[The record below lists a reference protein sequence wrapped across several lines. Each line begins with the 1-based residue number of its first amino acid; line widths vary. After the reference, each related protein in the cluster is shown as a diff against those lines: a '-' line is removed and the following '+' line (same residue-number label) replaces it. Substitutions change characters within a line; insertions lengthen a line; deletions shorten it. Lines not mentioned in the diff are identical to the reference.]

1 MRALELSGATVPDD
15 LRNIWETY
23 KAVQEAEG
31 KKVHTGGGFS
41 GKGFKFDEQ
50 EAAAVKE
57 NKKLQK
63 AALGLQDSDDEEDL
77 ENDIDQQIENMFA
90 AKRNVKEIEAPLII
104 GNAGAATSTAATT
117 TTVSAT
123 VTTPAP
129 PVASAAQQTE
139 KLELAKRLASRINMA
154 KNLGFEAKG
163 ATQQTAEAI
172 LKGGPTQSL
181 ITVCVHF
188 VLLKCF
194 RLSKLLIVTPF
205 QAKTVAE
212 QLAAK
217 LNNKLNYQPKED
229 DDALIT
235 PGNESM
241 FKKYEEELE
250 INDFPQQARW
260 KVTSKVKLKAQTFFF
275 IQFNFFHC
283 DCFFFFFFKQEALAQ
298 ISEYSEAGLTVRGTY
313 VPTGKQAPE
322 GERKLYLAIE
332 SCSELSV
339 QKAKR
344 EITRLIKEELLK
356 LSTAHHVFNKGRYK
370 VL

>member
-1 MRALELSGATVPDD
+1 MHRCGRTGRAGNTGTAWTFLTPEQGRYAGEIIRALELSMANVPDE
-15 LRNIWETY
+15 LRTLWETY
-23 KAVQEAEG
+23 KTQQEAEG

-63 AALGLQDSDDEEDL
+63 AALGLQDSDDDEDL

-90 AKRNVKEIEAPLII
+90 AKRNVKEIEAPLIV
-104 GNAGAATSTAATT
+104 GNANAAAAAAQAAAVVTANLATQGSTAAPSSS
-117 TTVSAT
+117 TVSA
-123 VTTPAP
+123 
-129 PVASAAQQTE
+129 AAGQQTE

-181 ITVCVHF
+181 ITVSEYRI
-188 VLLKCF
+188 LLFSIRENAKSIIKILF
-194 RLSKLLIVTPF
+194 LLF
-205 QAKTVAE
+205 LQAKTVAE

-229 DDALIT
+229 DDTLIVSGT
-235 PGNESM
+235 DSM

-260 KVTSKVKLKAQTFFF
+260 KVTSKVRRLIHRNKNALQELTNFFF
-275 IQFNFFHC
+275 SFGSIIGSIGSN
-283 DCFFFFFFKQEALAQ
+283 
-298 ISEYSEAGLTVRGTY
+298 I
-313 VPTGKQAPE
+313 
-322 GERKLYLAIE
+322 
-332 SCSELSV
+332 
-339 QKAKR
+339 
-344 EITRLIKEELLK
+344 
-356 LSTAHHVFNKGRYK
+356 
-370 VL
+370 